1 MTQEVCQINIG
12 PKQRRKRL
20 NFGLYMLAFGSA
32 GTAGLLLSGLSRW
45 LRLVLF
51 VPFALAGYGIFQA
64 KEKT

>member
-1 MTQEVCQINIG
+1 MSQEVCQINIG

-20 NFGLYMLAFGSA
+20 NFGLVMLAFGGA
-32 GTAGLLLSGLSRW
+32 GTALSVFPGFSRW
-45 LRLVLF
+45 LRLALF